1 MQVAPMPV
9 ADVWFEHQDLDAGL
23 SLFWEPHVHPF
34 FRCNIWLV
42 RGRDR
47 DLLVD
52 SGMGLRSLRP
62 KLGLTEGKPVIA
74 VATHAHVDH
83 IGSLHEFCDRRAHS
97 AEARAYETMPDDVT
111 VAPMFR
117 NVEDPVTALPHA
129 GWKVSDYAL
138 TPAPISSVLDEGAL
152 IDLGDRRFRLL
163 HLPGHS
169 PGCIGLFDE
178 ADGMLFSGD
187 ALYDGELLDDLPH
200 SHVADY
206 VETMERLLKLDI
218 RIGHGG
224 HGPSFDEARKR
235 QLIAEY
241 LAGKRLQ
248 GCPSEYAASHTG

>member
-1 MQVAPMPV
+1 MQVA
-9 ADVWFEHQDLDAGL
+9 DRWFERRDLDGGL
-23 SLFWEPHVHPF
+23 SLFWEAHVHPF

-42 RGRDR
+42 RGRER

-52 SGMGLRSLRP
+52 SGMGLRTLKP
-62 KLGLTEGKPVIA
+62 FLGLTPGKPVIA

-83 IGSLHEFCDRRAHS
+83 IGSLHEFDDRRAHA
-97 AEARAYETMPDDVT
+97 AEADAYADMPDDIT
-111 VAPMFR
+111 VAPLFR
-117 NVEDPVTALPHA
+117 GVEEPVTALPHA
-129 GWKVSDYAL
+129 GWRVEDYAL
-138 TPAPISSVLDEGAL
+138 TPAPLHAVLREGGS
-152 IDLGDRRFRLL
+152 IDLGDRQFKLL

-206 VETMERLLKLDI
+206 VETMERLLRLDI

-235 QLIAEY
+235 QLVEEY

-248 GCPSEYAASHTG
+248 GCPSEQAASRLA